1 MSTTLAFIKWQ
12 NNASAPVVRNVTRT
26 PDRLENSSKPLDPVW
41 PRNYTLL
48 VPSHSS
54 GGSEPSLLH
63 LLKVE
68 SSQRMGQEVHLQ
80 LHGIAHWMKVLAD
93 D

>member
-1 MSTTLAFIKWQ
+1 MPLRQSSGMLPELQTDWKIAVSHSIP
-12 NNASAPVVRNVTRT
+12 SGPVI
-26 PDRLENSSKPLDPVW
+26 LPVG
-41 PRNYTLL
+41 YTLL